1 MAIAEHSPLPLA
13 TVEGASHIVRY
24 VNPAFCRLLD
34 KPADKLLGIPFAEM
48 MQDKDEFLTMLD
60 QVYHT
65 RKSASHTKRQHSQPH
80 PVFWSYTMWPVLA
93 GESSM
98 GVMIQVTETAHSQ
111 EQMVALNEALMLG
124 SLRQHELTETAES
137 LNSRL
142 QQEMTERKQAEK
154 AMRQSEERFRALVM
168 ASSDAVYRM
177 SPDWSEMRQLHGQNF
192 IADTTA
198 PNDNWLQ
205 EYIHADDRQRVLA
218 VIHEAIRTKSLF
230 EMEHQVVTVDGS
242 LGWTCSRA
250 VPMLDANGEIVEW
263 FGTASDVTE
272 QKRAAQALLESE
284 LRYRNLFNSIDE
296 GFCIIEMIFDEH
308 QKPVDWRYLEVNP
321 SFVTLT
327 GIHDIVGKRIRE
339 LVPDHEAYWFEIYG
353 RVVLTGE
360 AVRFV
365 NQAKGLDN
373 RWFDLYAF
381 PLGELGSR
389 KVAVLFTNITE
400 RKKTEEALRQSE
412 GRFRVLFDHGPI
424 AMYSCDASG
433 GNRQFNSVAMDL
445 WGLDAKGGKTGEQL
459 DGSFKTYLPDGRSM
473 NYAETPM
480 TKVLR
485 GVLPVV
491 HDMEMVIERPNG
503 SRINVIANIV
513 PLKNEMGE
521 ITGAINCF
529 YDITE
534 RSRLE
539 RHAQEQAEALADLH
553 RRKDEFLAM
562 LSHELRNPL
571 APISNAVHLLR
582 MQKNEDPIQGQ
593 ARGIIERQVG
603 QLTRLIDDLM
613 EVSRIAT
620 GRIHLQ
626 EERVTVNGIV
636 KNAVETVRPLIDKH
650 QHSLELNLS
659 AHPIWLYA
667 DASRLE
673 QVVVNLLTNAAKYTE
688 PGGSIWVT
696 AQQEGSEA
704 VLRVRDSGVGIAPD
718 LLPHVFELFTQAE
731 RSLARSEGG
740 LGIGLSL
747 VKRLVEMHGGKVDAS
762 SSPGVGSEFVVRLP
776 VMATPQPPS
785 LQGIEASTT
794 VAGSLR
800 VLVVEDN
807 IDAAET
813 MTLVLEASGHDVR
826 TAHDGDTG
834 LKFAL
839 DFRPNVVLLDIGLPG
854 MDGFEVAKRLR
865 QQAHLGNVVLVAMTG
880 YGEASA
886 RQLSREAG
894 FDHHLVKPADFGKLQ
909 DILAGAAADTSL

>member
-1 MAIAEHSPLPLA
+1 MGADLTSALPTPDLSSVGLAIAEHSPLPLA

-34 KPADKLLGIPFAEM
+34 KPADQLVGIPFAEM

-93 GESSM
+93 GENSM
-98 GVMIQVTETAHSQ
+98 GVMIQVTETAHSH

-124 SLRQHELTETAES
+124 SLRQHELTETAEN
-137 LNSRL
+137 LNAKLQTEIIERKLVEQALRANDWRLRYATASARLTYVEVDFVRGGARTPDNFAAVMGYIPPSEQETDVSAGNRVLLDHVVFDDRAKVEAALQEFQDGTLDGRVEYRVLGDDQIERWIESRWSVEL
-142 QQEMTERKQAEK
+142 AADGKPLKSFATNMDITERKDNEGAL
-154 AMRQSEERFRALVM
+154 RLSEERFR
-168 ASSDAVYRM
+168 
-177 SPDWSEMRQLHGQNF
+177 G
-192 IADTTA
+192 
-198 PNDNWLQ
+198 
-205 EYIHADDRQRVLA
+205 
-218 VIHEAIRTKSLF
+218 
-230 EMEHQVVTVDGS
+230 
-242 LGWTCSRA
+242 
-250 VPMLDANGEIVEW
+250 
-263 FGTASDVTE
+263 
-272 QKRAAQALLESE
+272 
-284 LRYRNLFNSIDE
+284 
-296 GFCIIEMIFDEH
+296 
-308 QKPVDWRYLEVNP
+308 
-321 SFVTLT
+321 
-327 GIHDIVGKRIRE
+327 
-339 LVPDHEAYWFEIYG
+339 
-353 RVVLTGE
+353 
-360 AVRFV
+360 
-365 NQAKGLDN
+365 
-373 RWFDLYAF
+373 
-381 PLGELGSR
+381 
-389 KVAVLFTNITE
+389 
-400 RKKTEEALRQSE
+400 
-412 GRFRVLFDHGPI
+412 LFDRGPI
-424 AMYSCDASG
+424 AMYSCDAFG
-433 GNRQFNSVAMDL
+433 GNREFNRVAMDL
-445 WGLDAKGGKTGEQL
+445 WGLDSKGGKTAEQS
-459 DGSFKTYLPDGRSM
+459 DGSFKTYLADGTPM
-473 NYAETPM
+473 PNTETPM
-480 TKVLR
+480 TKVLQ
-485 GVLPVV
+485 GVLPAV
-491 HDMEMVIERPNG
+491 HDMEIVIERPNG

-513 PLKNEMGE
+513 PLKNDLGK

-539 RHAQEQAEALADLH
+539 RRAQEQAEALADLH

-582 MQKNEDPIQGQ
+582 LQKNEDPIQGQ

-636 KNAVETVRPLIDKH
+636 ENAVETVRPLIEKH
-650 QHSLELNLS
+650 QHSLELTLS

-704 VLRVRDSGVGIAPD
+704 ILRVRDSGVGIAPD

-740 LGIGLSL
+740 LGIGLCL
-747 VKRLVEMHGGKVDAS
+747 VKRLVEMHGGKVEAYS
-762 SSPGVGSEFVVRLP
+762 APGEGSEFVVHLP
-776 VMATPQPPS
+776 VMATPPPS
-785 LQGIEASTT
+785 SLPPFETAKPASD
-794 VAGSLR
+794 SLR

-807 IDAAET
+807 VDAAET

-865 QQAHLGNVVLVAMTG
+865 QQTHLGSVVLVAMTG

-894 FDHHLVKPADFGKLQ
+894 FDHHLVKPADFKKLQ
-909 DILAGAAADTSL
+909 DILASAAADMAL